1 MSAASVW
8 NALWSVSDLFRNG
21 FTTKTMAGRKR
32 KANVSLQDWVAENL
46 ECPVC
51 LESIKDPPV
60 YLCVNGHELCHKC
73 REPLKAER
81 KPCPVC
87 QGELLDVRSRL
98 AKKMLEELPKIKC
111 QHQGCAFARS
121 DTQLVKSHE
130 EKACRMK
137 PVKCAACSQLIPLSQ
152 IFDHMVT
159 IHKKTSWDISDL
171 GNASSLQSNY

>member
-1 MSAASVW
+1 MAST
-8 NALWSVSDLFRNG
+8 G
-21 FTTKTMAGRKR
+21 EKR
-32 KANVSLQDWVAENL
+32 KANVSLQDLVAETL

-51 LESIKDPPV
+51 LQTIKDPPV
-60 YLCVNGHELCHKC
+60 FLCANGHELCHKC

-81 KPCPVC
+81 TPCPVC

-137 PVKCAACSQLIPLSQ
+137 PVKCAACPQHIPLSQ
-152 IFDHMVT
+152 INDHMT
-159 IHKKTSWDISDL
+159 GLDETTYFETETRPRP
-171 GNASSLQSNY
+171 SLVRGLLMDGYHVIVKLI